1 MRQIIYYCKRFKFNN
16 FIISQYGLKYKISKL
31 KTLYLFIKNEC
42 FEFIDT
48 HFRIIISLP
57 LDDIMQSLHN
67 KISNL
72 YIGLSNYEHF
82 IESLY
87 NDIGDYLN
95 DSKRSDENS

>member
-1 MRQIIYYCKRFKFNN
+1 MNLEVKSDYVCNSVPSSSCRNVCEHFNN
-16 FIISQYGLKYKISKL
+16 
-31 KTLYLFIKNEC
+31 C
-42 FEFIDT
+42 IDDY
-48 HFRIIISLP
+48 IYE
-57 LDDIMQSLHN
+57 LHN